1 MWKRLHKSYDPLYSE
16 GCGGWVK
23 SISVFRERSSFFS
36 YIALPWVSDP
46 EDMYSSTALLWS
58 KNKMKVMKDLKY
70 DLHWNHRQLLFY
82 AVAGTPEQ
90 ARPAKPQSG
99 LDFPDLGLSI
109 LPKNEKK
116 SLSWVKNK
124 LRTSEHCLFLEDLWT
139 PKIAYE
145 IYWRLHQSNWLSL
158 Q

>member
-23 SISVFRERSSFFS
+23 SISVFRERSSFFL
-36 YIALPWVSDP
+36 ILPSP
-46 EDMYSSTALLWS
+46 ESLTQRTCTLVLRCYEVKIKWRLWKIS
-58 KNKMKVMKDLKY
+58 RY